1 MGAEMEMALAQILI
15 KMVYQVQ
22 TSRLEAQALQTV
34 ACSLK
39 TDPDQTATIPHQTH
53 PKGEHF
59 KGWAEPRFLLELR

>member
-1 MGAEMEMALAQILI
+1 MEMALAQILI

-59 KGWAEPRFLLELR
+59 KG